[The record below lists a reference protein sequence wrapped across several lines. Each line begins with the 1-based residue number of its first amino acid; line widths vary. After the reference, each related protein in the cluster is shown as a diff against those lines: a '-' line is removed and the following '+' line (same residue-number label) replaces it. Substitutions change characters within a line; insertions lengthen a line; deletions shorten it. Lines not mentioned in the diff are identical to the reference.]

1 MQTFQTL
8 ESDFKSRWRPCFV
21 VVVAVV
27 VVVVL
32 TVVVF
37 VLLRELSRWAKAVR
51 IGKALRLA
59 QIQYRR

>member
-27 VVVVL
+27 VVVVS
-32 TVVVF
+32 
-37 VLLRELSRWAKAVR
+37 LLLFLFCFENYLDGPKRYE
-51 IGKALRLA
+51 
-59 QIQYRR
+59 